1 MHMDLFEKRI
11 KEEREALDRIEQVDE
26 AKLWRN
32 INGALHDSAH
42 KKSYRFLQWY
52 AAAASL
58 LLLVAF
64 GWLMY
69 QQGIS
74 DGGAAVASQGL
85 KPNTNVASSVLP
97 PEMLQ
102 QEKKYQMAV
111 AKKKAALQLDQIS
124 KEDFKDIFTELKVLD
139 EIHQEFRNDLPDLSN
154 DEKIIKVLK
163 KYYER
168 KLRIL
173 DHLNKE
179 IEKKSRHEKR
189 NQQKVL

>member
-1 MHMDLFEKRI
+1 MDLFEKKI
-11 KEEREALDRIEQVDE
+11 KEERAALDRIEQVDE
-26 AKLWRN
+26 TKLWRN
-32 INGALHDSAH
+32 IHGALNDSAQ

-69 QQGIS
+69 QQGVS
-74 DGGAAVASQGL
+74 DGGAAIASQTL
-85 KPNTNVASSVLP
+85 NPAINTASRQLP
-97 PEMLQ
+97 PELLQ
-102 QEKKYQMAV
+102 QEEKYQMAV
-111 AKKKAALQLDQIS
+111 AKKKESLQLDQIS

-139 EIHQEFRNDLPDLSN
+139 EIHQEFRNDLPNLSN